1 MLKIIIS
8 GCCGKMGHVLAD
20 ICSADK
26 DIEIVAGFDSAGVQ
40 YSDFPVFTS
49 PAGFDGTAD
58 ALIDFSNPSAL
69 DGLIEFGVSKHV
81 PLVLCTTG
89 YTPEQLEKINAASE
103 KTAVFKS
110 ANMSVG
116 INLLASLLKKAV
128 AALGPDFDIEIVEK
142 HHNRKLDAPSGTAIL
157 LADALSS
164 AMEEA
169 PEYVYERQSV
179 RRPRGKQEIGISAV
193 RGGTIPGEHEVIFAG
208 LDEVITFKHTVYSRD
223 VFAAG
228 AVKAAKFIAGKPA
241 GMYDMSS
248 VISGV

>member
-26 DIEIVAGFDSAGVQ
+26 DVKIVAGFDSAGVQ
-40 YSDFPVFTS
+40 YSDFPVYAS
-49 PAGFDGTAD
+49 PAGFDGEAD

-69 DGLIEFGVSKHV
+69 DSLLEFGTAKRI

-89 YTPEQLEKINAASE
+89 YSPEQLEKITAASE
-103 KTAVFKS
+103 KTAVFRS

-116 INLLASLLKKAV
+116 INLIASLLKKAV
-128 AALGPDFDIEIVEK
+128 AVLGDDFDVEIVEK

-164 AMEEA
+164 AMKED
-169 PEYVYERQSV
+169 PEYIYERQSV
-179 RRPRGKQEIGISAV
+179 RRPRGKREIGISAV

-241 GMYDMSS
+241 GMYDMSC
-248 VISGV
+248 VFTEI